1 MEIPQKELEYLKGVR
16 FGVLATIGKEALPHQ
31 TVMWYDVRDAQTIM
45 MNTKAG
51 RIKDRHIQHDARV
64 SLCVPDGYSF
74 VTVSGTITTDDDQET
89 AQADIA
95 SLAVRYDGEE
105 AAKPQIARFAA
116 EHRVT
121 LLLHA
126 DHIIS
131 NL

>member
-1 MEIPQKELEYLKGVR
+1 MKIPEKELEFLRGVR
-16 FGVLATIGKEALPHQ
+16 FGVLATIGKESLPHQ
-31 TVMWYDVRDAQTIM
+31 TVMWYAVRDDQTIM

-51 RIKDRHIQHDARV
+51 RIKDRHLQTDARV

-74 VTVSGTITTDDDQET
+74 VTVSGIVTTDDDQET

-105 AAKPQIARFAA
+105 AARSQIARFQA

-121 LLLHA
+121 LLLHV